1 MADFNIRADSVDVE
15 QIMQQIRAR
24 LREKRGV
31 DYTEQEIQELAA
43 IKLEKFLD
51 PRGVRSDLLERFR
64 QSRPPAAPPAPAYA
78 FEDTTMFES
87 DKAIV
92 RFFRRLL
99 NPILKLFF
107 NPNTIVYAL
116 HQQVELNKRNA
127 RLEGERDAQ
136 RAEWDR
142 LYYEVMHNLVLEM
155 TRLGIEVKNMKM
167 KVESVSSRLDFNE
180 RRARALESVVQYK
193 PPAAREQPAP
203 PPAAG
208 PPAAPGDS
216 QGARE
221 GESQRRRRRRR
232 RGRRGG
238 ATGGEQQAGSP
249 QSAGPQPAAAA
260 DRPPDTNVQP
270 TSPDA
275 PPSSP
280 HDSGSSSSSDQ

>member
-1 MADFNIRADSVDVE
+1 MDFNIRADSIDVE

-24 LREKRGV
+24 IREKRGV

-64 QSRPPAAPPAPAYA
+64 QSRPPAAPPAPEYE

-87 DKAIV
+87 DKGIV

-107 NPNTIVYAL
+107 NPNTLIHAL

-127 RLEGERDAQ
+127 QLEAARDAQ

-180 RRARALESVVQYK
+180 RRGRALESVVQYK
-193 PPAAREQPAP
+193 PEIVREQ
-203 PPAAG
+203 AAS
-208 PPAAPGDS
+208 AAPS
-216 QGARE
+216 QAAEGGSPRE
-221 GESQRRRRRRR
+221 GGESQRRRRRRR
-232 RGRRGG
+232 RGRRGPG
-238 ATGGEQQAGSP
+238 SPVPPTGQTGETALGSGEGTGG
-249 QSAGPQPAAAA
+249 GP
-260 DRPPDTNVQP
+260 DEPPGYERQDNGDDDG
-270 TSPDA
+270 DA
-275 PPSSP
+275 
-280 HDSGSSSSSDQ
+280 SSSDGGSSEQ

>member
-203 PPAAG
+203 PAVG

-238 ATGGEQQAGSP
+238 ATGGEQQAGPP